1 MNTARRGN
9 HSNLAPN
16 QFTCQWRQLI
26 KLILGPAVFDCDILA
41 LTKAA
46 VLKPLTKCA
55 EQMRVRGG
63 RCTVKKSDHRHR
75 LLLRPRRERP
85 RTRRAAEQPDERAA
99 LHSITSSARCCRNQG
114 TSSPSALAVLRFI
127 TSSNFVGC
135 STGISAGFP
144 PCKILTTNAAARR
157 NESGP
162 SAP

>member
-46 VLKPLTKCA
+46 VLKPLTKSA

-75 LLLRPRRERP
+75 RLLRVRRERP
-85 RTRRAAEQPDERAA
+85 RDRRAAEQRDERAP
-99 LHSITSSARCCRNQG
+99 LH
-114 TSSPSALAVLRFI
+114 VWM
-127 TSSNFVGC
+127 
-135 STGISAGFP
+135 
-144 PCKILTTNAAARR
+144 
-157 NESGP
+157 
-162 SAP
+162 APAWQEKM

>member
-26 KLILGPAVFDCDILA
+26 KLILGPAVFNCDILA

-46 VLKPLTKCA
+46 VLKPLTKCV

-75 LLLRPRRERP
+75 GLRARRERP
-85 RTRRAAEQPDERAA
+85 RSYRAAEQRYELPP
-99 LHSITSSARCCRNQG
+99 LHSITSSASA
-114 TSSPSALAVLRFI
+114 SSLSGIWRPSAFAVLRLMA
-127 TSSNFVGC
+127 SSNLFGN
-135 STGISAGFP
+135 STGKSAGFAP
-144 PCKILTTNAAARR
+144 LRMRPAYIPAR
-157 NESGP
+157 
-162 SAP
+162 

>member
-75 LLLRPRRERP
+75 RPLRPRRKRP
-85 RTRRAAEQPDERAA
+85 CRCRAAKQRDEIAA
-99 LHSITSSARCCRNQG
+99 LHLLSLVN
-114 TSSPSALAVLRFI
+114 
-127 TSSNFVGC
+127 
-135 STGISAGFP
+135 
-144 PCKILTTNAAARR
+144 
-157 NESGP
+157 
-162 SAP
+162 

>member
-9 HSNLAPN
+9 HGNLAPN

-63 RCTVKKSDHRHR
+63 RCTVKDSDHRHGR
-75 LLLRPRRERP
+75 LL
-85 RTRRAAEQPDERAA
+85 RTRRKRPPNRRTAEQCDE
-99 LHSITSSARCCRNQG
+99 
-114 TSSPSALAVLRFI
+114 
-127 TSSNFVGC
+127 
-135 STGISAGFP
+135 
-144 PCKILTTNAAARR
+144 
-157 NESGP
+157 
-162 SAP
+162 SAPSHVEHGLPSGTLPKPAAQAYRTPSLPRKRPAGPWGWPESF